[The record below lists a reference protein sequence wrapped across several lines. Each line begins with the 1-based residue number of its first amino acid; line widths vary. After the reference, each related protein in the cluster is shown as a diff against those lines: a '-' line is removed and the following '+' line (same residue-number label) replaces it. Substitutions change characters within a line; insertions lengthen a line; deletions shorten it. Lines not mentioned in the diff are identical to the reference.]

1 MRRDEMIK
9 RIDNLQI
16 HEKDYDTLLN
26 LLNNA
31 DDRFFVKVL
40 EELLEGNLYLQDFE
54 RIFSD
59 NRYENVLEQNLM
71 TQRNLQKEIQRLI
84 DYRTNI
90 LKEVY
95 DIDSFG
101 KLGIP
106 RQINGSFYDSLYETL
121 DAEIK
126 DDLIYQLLEVSPQ
139 DTEIIRDSKIKILSK
154 FTSGEVSRNDIL
166 LFANSHIIPIAYEY
180 QTLNNAD
187 NEFMYERGLTEEQMK
202 KIKALATFFRRNNF
216 EG

>member
-95 DIDSFG
+95 NIDSFG

-106 RQINGSFYDSLYETL
+106 RQIDGSFYDSLYETL

-139 DTEIIRDSKIKILSK
+139 DTD
-154 FTSGEVSRNDIL
+154 
-166 LFANSHIIPIAYEY
+166 
-180 QTLNNAD
+180 
-187 NEFMYERGLTEEQMK
+187 
-202 KIKALATFFRRNNF
+202 
-216 EG
+216 